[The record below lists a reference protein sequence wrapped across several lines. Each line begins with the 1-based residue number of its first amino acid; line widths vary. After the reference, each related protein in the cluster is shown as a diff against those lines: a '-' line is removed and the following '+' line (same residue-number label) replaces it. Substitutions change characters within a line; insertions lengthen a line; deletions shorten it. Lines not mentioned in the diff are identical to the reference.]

1 MKNLFNVRWITV
13 CLLVAAMVMPPS
25 LWASTAELTTDSML
39 EKSIIQLGNSQNSV
53 ISLEKA
59 INIAKDMIPV
69 PEELD
74 QFSSDYQEYNG
85 NGRWM
90 LRWYNSNPPD
100 ANMYIM
106 INAGTGEVEGMN
118 YYRNV
123 VPGTRYKGL
132 PAFNQEQ
139 CLKIAQEWAAK
150 LQTEKYSSTVL
161 VLQNDQWFGAGTLRE
176 RDYPIHY
183 NYTFRRTVDGI
194 PVADQGIN
202 IGVNADTGKVE
213 RFDLSWN
220 TEVNLP
226 SSKDKISTEQ
236 ARKIFMEKAGYELTY
251 FMPYKGSPDVT
262 GELRLVY
269 RPKPPGRFIINAV
282 TGELMN
288 NGLIDFYTKDG
299 LGGGGDQM
307 DSRLNAEKTLSPA
320 EREAVKETRDLI
332 TSDRAQEIARQLVGV
347 PEGYTVKSRN
357 LERQYS
363 VPGSRI
369 WSVQFSD
376 AESKNWIRISVDARN
391 GDLISFSKDE
401 RINHED
407 GNKEPQI
414 KINEVDAQK
423 KAWELIEKL
432 HPERAKNVTLR
443 QTNPEMGPWV
453 KAGIMPPAR
462 AYMFQYARI
471 VNGIVYP
478 ENGFMV
484 RLSAETGEVTSYEV
498 TWWETDFPAADNV
511 IGTTSANKKF
521 LAGHPLILEYTSGY
535 KYWAIE
541 KETVEYFLIY
551 RPNSGSGA
559 MLDAVS
565 GQEID
570 FQGNPVIKTG
580 KRSFSDISGHPAEKD
595 ILLLA
600 GEGIVSGDG
609 SKFRPDDPVTV
620 AEILSMLVKAYS
632 HRGPLYPMHD
642 TGSGPWYNTI
652 VENAKAMGIV
662 DENFSINPE
671 SNLNRLVQARLGINA
686 AGWGKLA
693 RISDIFKLDVAD
705 FRTVP
710 LEYRGYVAAAVGMDL
725 IRTEN
730 GKFNQYGAVTRAE
743 AATFLVNLL
752 NQ

>member
-1 MKNLFNVRWITV
+1 MKKLFNTLWVTA
-13 CLLVAAMVMPPS
+13 CLLLAAMAIPPS
-25 LWASTAELTTDSML
+25 LWANTAELTTDKML
-39 EKSIIQLGNSQNSV
+39 GKNIMQPGNSQNSV

-59 INIAKDMIPV
+59 IYKAKEMIPV

-90 LRWYNSNPPD
+90 LRWYKTDPPD
-100 ANMYIM
+100 ANMYIV
-106 INAGTGEVEGMN
+106 INPVTGEVEGMN
-118 YYRNV
+118 YYSSV

-139 CLKIAQEWAAK
+139 CLKIAQESAAK

-161 VLQNDQWFGAGTLRE
+161 VPQDQWLGAGALRE
-176 RDYPIHY
+176 RDYPIFYH
-183 NYTFRRTVDGI
+183 YTFRRTVDGI

-220 TEVNLP
+220 TDVNFP
-226 SSKDKISTEQ
+226 SSKDRISTDQ

-288 NGLIDFYTKDG
+288 NGMIDFYINEANG
-299 LGGGGDQM
+299 YGGDQM
-307 DSRLNAEKTLSPA
+307 SRLNEKALSPA

-332 TSDRAQEIARQLVGV
+332 TAEQAQEIARQLLGV
-347 PEGYTVKSRN
+347 PEGYTVKGRN

-369 WSVQFSD
+369 WSIQFSD
-376 AESKNWIRISVDARN
+376 AESNNWIRISVDARN
-391 GDLISFSKDE
+391 GDLISFNKEE
-401 RINHED
+401 RINPED
-407 GNKEPQI
+407 GNKESQI
-414 KINEVDAQK
+414 KISEVDAQK
-423 KAWELIEKL
+423 KAWGLIEKL
-432 HPERAKNVTLR
+432 QSERAQNVVLR
-443 QTNPEMGPWV
+443 QTNPEMGPWI

-462 AYMFQYARI
+462 AYIFQYARI

-484 RLSAETGEVTSYEV
+484 RVSAETGEVTSYEV
-498 TWWETDFPAADNV
+498 TWWETVFPPIDGV
-511 IGTTSANKKF
+511 IGTASANKKF
-521 LAGHPLILEYTSGY
+521 LAKHPLILEYTKGY
-535 KYWAIE
+535 NRWAME
-541 KETVEYFLIY
+541 KETAEYFLIY
-551 RPNSGSGA
+551 RPTSGSGA

-570 FQGNPVIKTG
+570 FQGNPIIKTG
-580 KRSFSDISGHPAEKD
+580 KRSFTDISGHPAEKD
-595 ILLLA
+595 IMLLS
-600 GEGIVSGDG
+600 GEGIVAGDG

-620 AEILSMLVKAYS
+620 AETLSMLVKAYN
-632 HRGPLYPMHD
+632 HRGPVYPMSES
-642 TGSGPWYNTI
+642 GSEPWYNTI
-652 VENAKAMGIV
+652 VQNAKAMGIL
-662 DENFSINPE
+662 DESFSINPE
-671 SNLNRLVQARLGINA
+671 SNLSRLVLSRLGINA

-693 RISDIFKLDVAD
+693 RISEIFKLDVAD

-710 LEYRGYVAAAVGMDL
+710 LEYRGYVSAAVGMNL
-725 IRTEN
+725 IKTEN
-730 GKFNQYGAVTRAE
+730 GKFNPHGAVTRAE